1 MSDNRISII
10 IPTYN
15 EEENIEQL
23 LSAIKQRQTGYVA
36 EVIIADGFSE
46 DSTVDIAKKCG
57 AMVHICNHTGRGP
70 QMNEGANLAKN
81 PVLYFLHAD
90 SIPPPGFDSMI
101 IHSLKSGSSAGCFR
115 LRFDDDHPLL
125 KFYAWFTRFS
135 LTVFR
140 FGDQSLF
147 CEKRIFQEIGGFDES
162 LAVLEDQDIVK
173 RLKKKS
179 AFKIIDHE
187 VETSARKYRDNGV
200 IWLQVVFT
208 IIVSGY
214 YLGVKQ
220 STLAHLYKS
229 LVEF

>member
-36 EVIIADGFSE
+36 EVIIADGVSE